1 MGGGEAVPGEVKELS
16 TAVAARTPVPTPTP
30 GRIELEIEEMTA
42 ELGVS
47 GKTFLG
53 LTAEDWINLAI
64 SAVFVFIIYFVVVHL
79 ITFILRWITR
89 RTSTELDNTLLEQME
104 PDLRWLVFLFL
115 ARYAF
120 LRLDFLSDSLR
131 KGSEDLFFVL
141 FLVTFTAIGLRLI
154 KYGAEWYR
162 DSLSSDPDNA
172 RLEPLISAVRRL
184 LSVVLLTI
192 MVGVG
197 LAHFGINL
205 GVLSISVLALAVI
218 FSLGAKD
225 TISDAISGFVILVDQ
240 PFRVND
246 GIQITEFDTWGD
258 VTRIGMRKTQ
268 ILTRDNREVI
278 IPNTKLLNSRVVNY
292 TYPDPSYRMQV
303 DLRIAFDAD
312 LEKARQV
319 IVDAVTGVDVV
330 LPDKPVEALYIDFGD
345 TARRIR
351 VRWWVADYHQHYPM
365 LDRICTVID
374 TALNQA
380 GIKIPI
386 ETYDL
391 NVAMKN
397 GPQKSEDLKEGVY
410 NEQEKE

>member
-1 MGGGEAVPGEVKELS
+1 VGGGEAVPGEVKEIS

-30 GRIELEIEEMTA
+30 GRIELEIEEVTA

-53 LTAEDWINLAI
+53 ITTEDWINLAI
-64 SAVFVFIIYFVVVHL
+64 SAVFAFIIYFVGVYL
-79 ITFILRWITR
+79 LTFILKWITQ
-89 RTSTELDNTLLEQME
+89 RTSNELDNTLLEQME

-115 ARYAF
+115 ARNAI
-120 LRLDFLSDSLR
+120 LRLDFLSDALR
-131 KGSEDLFFVL
+131 KSLEDLFFVL
-141 FLVTFTAIGLRLI
+141 FLVTFTVIGLRLI

-162 DSLSSDPDNA
+162 DSISSDPEKA
-172 RLEPLISAVRRL
+172 RLDPIISAVRRSL
-184 LSVVLLTI
+184 AVVWLIVMISIGLT
-192 MVGVG
+192 
-197 LAHFGINL
+197 HFGINL
-205 GVLSISVLALAVI
+205 GVLSITVLALAVI

-258 VTRIGMRKTQ
+258 VIRIGMRKTQ

-278 IPNTKLLNSRVVNY
+278 IPNTKLLDSRIINY

-319 IVDAVTGVDVV
+319 IINAVMGVDVV
-330 LPDKPVEALYIDFGD
+330 LPDKPVEALYIGFGD
-345 TARRIR
+345 TARHIR
-351 VRWWVADYHQHYPM
+351 VRWWVADYHMHYPM
-365 LDRICTVID
+365 LDHICTAID
-374 TALNQA
+374 AALNRA
-380 GIKIPI
+380 GIEIHI

-397 GPQKSEDLKEGVY
+397 GLQTADDQTGGPH
-410 NEQEKE
+410 